1 MSPTRHRVD
10 TTLLLV
16 LGGLLLAGC
25 ALLPLE
31 RLAPTPL
38 PTPQPTQ
45 TPWVIVVT
53 PTPLP
58 AGVVQ
63 AVDVEEQLVV
73 EVYSRVSPAVVYITS
88 RIIVRDFFWGVYPQ
102 EGTGSGFVIDKAGH
116 IVTNNH
122 VVENADTVVVTL
134 SDDTSVEAEVIGT
147 DPANDVAVLRI
158 DVPPDKLQPVELGT
172 SGDLRVGQRA
182 IAIGNPFG
190 LDHTL
195 TTGVISSLGRPLEV
209 DEQRT
214 IYDVIQTDAAINPGN
229 SGGPLLDS
237 TGKVIG
243 MNTAIYSPSGGSVG
257 LGFAV
262 PVDTLRRVVNS
273 IITQGYYPHPSL
285 GIRGYYDVTP
295 ELAEILELPVKRG
308 VMVFEVVPGGAAARA
323 GIRGGDRRVRL
334 GRYTLLIGGDIV
346 IAIDGNKIQEM
357 GDLTKY
363 LETKTE
369 VGQLVDVTV
378 VRDASEQTMQVQLG
392 QEPQG

>member
-1 MSPTRHRVD
+1 VSPTKHRVD
-10 TTLLLV
+10 TTLVLV
-16 LGGLLLAGC
+16 LGGLLLTGC

-31 RLAPTPL
+31 RPVPTPL

-58 AGVVQ
+58 PGIVRTA
-63 AVDVEEQLVV
+63 DVEEQLVV
-73 EVYSRVSPAVVYITS
+73 DVYSRVSPAVVYITS
-88 RIIVRDFFWGVYPQ
+88 RIIVRDFFWGAYPQ

-122 VVENADTVVVTL
+122 VVENADTVIVTL
-134 SDDTSVEAEVIGT
+134 SDETSVEAEIIGT
-147 DPANDVAVLRI
+147 DPGNDVAVLRI
-158 DVPPDKLQPVELGT
+158 DVPPDRLQPVELGT

-190 LDHTL
+190 LDRTL

-209 DEQRT
+209 EESRT

-237 TGKVIG
+237 AGKVIG
-243 MNTAIYSPSGGSVG
+243 MNTAIYSPTGSSVG

-262 PVDTLRRVVNS
+262 PVDTLRRVVDS
-273 IITQGYYPHPSL
+273 IIAKGYYPHPSL
-285 GIRGYYDVTP
+285 GIRGYDVTP

-308 VMVFEVVPGGAAARA
+308 IMIFEVVRGGAAARA
-323 GIRGGDRRVRL
+323 GIRGGDRRVRV

-346 IAIDGNKIQEM
+346 IAIDGNSVQEM

-363 LETKTE
+363 LETRTQ

-378 VRDASEQTMQVQLG
+378 VRDGSEQTIQVQVG
-392 QEPQG
+392 QESQG

>member
-1 MSPTRHRVD
+1 MSPTRYRVD
-10 TTLLLV
+10 TALLLV

-31 RLAPTPL
+31 SRAPTPL

-58 AGVVQ
+58 AGVVS

-73 EVYSRVSPAVVYITS
+73 DVYSRVSPAVVYITS
-88 RIIVRDFFWGVYPQ
+88 RIIVRDFFWGAYPQ
-102 EGTGSGFVIDKAGH
+102 EGTGSGFVIDKAGY

-122 VVENADTVVVTL
+122 VVENADTVIVTL
-134 SDDTSVEAEVIGT
+134 SDETSVEAEVIGT
-147 DPANDVAVLRI
+147 DPGNDVAVLRI
-158 DVPPDKLQPVELGT
+158 DVPPDRLQPVQLGT

-190 LDHTL
+190 LERTL

-209 DEQRT
+209 GDQRT

-237 TGKVIG
+237 TGRLIG
-243 MNTAIYSPSGGSVG
+243 MNTAIYSPTGSSVG

-273 IITQGYYPHPSL
+273 IIDKGYYPHPSL
-285 GIRGYYDVTP
+285 GIRGYDVTP

-308 VMVFEVVPGGAAARA
+308 IMIFEVVPGQAAARA
-323 GIRGGDRRVRL
+323 GIRGGDRRVRV

-346 IAIDGNKIQEM
+346 IAIDGSNIQEM
-357 GDLTKY
+357 SDLTKY

-369 VGQLVDVTV
+369 VGQLVDVAV
-378 VRDASEQTMQVQLG
+378 VRDGSEQTIQVQVG

>member
-1 MSPTRHRVD
+1 MSPTRYRVD
-10 TTLLLV
+10 TALLLV

-25 ALLPLE
+25 ALVPLE
-31 RLAPTPL
+31 SRAPTPL

-58 AGVVQ
+58 AGVVS

-73 EVYSRVSPAVVYITS
+73 DVYSRVSPAVVYITS
-88 RIIVRDFFWGVYPQ
+88 RIIVRDFFWGAYPQ
-102 EGTGSGFVIDKAGH
+102 EGTGSGFVIDKAGY

-122 VVENADTVVVTL
+122 VVENADTVIVTL
-134 SDDTSVEAEVIGT
+134 SDETSVEAEVIGT
-147 DPANDVAVLRI
+147 DPGNDVAVLRI
-158 DVPPDKLQPVELGT
+158 DVPPDRLQPVQLGT

-190 LDHTL
+190 LERTL

-209 DEQRT
+209 GDQRT

-237 TGKVIG
+237 TGRLIG
-243 MNTAIYSPSGGSVG
+243 MNTAIYSPTGSSVG

-273 IITQGYYPHPSL
+273 IIDKGYYPHPSL
-285 GIRGYYDVTP
+285 GIRGYDVTP

-308 VMVFEVVPGGAAARA
+308 IMIFEVVPGQAAARA
-323 GIRGGDRRVRL
+323 GIRGGDRRVRV

-346 IAIDGNKIQEM
+346 IAIDGSNIQEM
-357 GDLTKY
+357 SDLTKY

-378 VRDASEQTMQVQLG
+378 VRDGSEQTIQVQVG